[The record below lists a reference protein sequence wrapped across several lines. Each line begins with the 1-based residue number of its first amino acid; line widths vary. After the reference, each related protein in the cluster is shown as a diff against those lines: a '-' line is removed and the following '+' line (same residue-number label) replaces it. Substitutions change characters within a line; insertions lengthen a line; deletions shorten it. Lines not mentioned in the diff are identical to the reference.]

1 GINMAAKKDLLTQL
15 RGKSDDDLDAYVHE
29 NKKALFALRAEN
41 LLQNKVVK
49 VHMFSTHKKNIARAL
64 TVKQERKGKV
74 HG

>member
-1 GINMAAKKDLLTQL
+1 MAVKKDLLKQL
-15 RGKSDDDLDAYVHE
+15 RAKNDDDLDLYIHE
-29 NKKALFALRAEN
+29 NKKALFALRAES

-49 VHMFSTHKKNIARAL
+49 VHMFSMHKKNIARAL